1 MKEPQKF
8 NLTSESHISLCAY
21 RTSPKEKTEIKE
33 QIQNLLKTGSI
44 KESCSPYSVSNFSA

>member
-21 RTSPKEKTEIKE
+21 RTSPKEETEIKE
-33 QIQNLLKTGSI
+33 QIQTLMKAGLI
-44 KESCSPYSVSNFSA
+44 KENCSPYSVSNFSA